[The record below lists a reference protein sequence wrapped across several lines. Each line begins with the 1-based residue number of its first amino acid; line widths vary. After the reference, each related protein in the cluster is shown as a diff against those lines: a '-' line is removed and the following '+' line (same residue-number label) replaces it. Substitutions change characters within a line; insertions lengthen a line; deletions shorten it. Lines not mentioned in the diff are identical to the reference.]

1 MSKKIVISISILYL
15 CLGSLASAS
24 LSLEQKKNLFAQAN
38 DYFQKANSAKDQDQA
53 RGFYEKAILSFKRI
67 IDEGNVK
74 NAKLYYNLAN
84 AYFLNGSIG
93 EAILNY
99 RRAEKLDSSDE
110 NIAKNLAFARTKRID
125 KVPVNTEKKV
135 LQTLFFWHY
144 DFSLKTKFILTCIFF
159 GLLCLCGAIAVRYG
173 MAGPL
178 MVMIIIC
185 GLLAILFLG
194 SVVIESKSQGSTTYG
209 VITAGEVV
217 ARQGDGQNY
226 PPSFKESLHEG
237 TEFQLLERR
246 PQWYHIKLT
255 DDSTAWIPAD
265 SADLI

>member
-1 MSKKIVISISILYL
+1 MCKKFVILIFVLCFGSI
-15 CLGSLASAS
+15 ASAS
-24 LSLEQKKNLFAQAN
+24 LSIEQKKNLFEQAN
-38 DYFQKANSAKDQDQA
+38 DYFQKANSAKDRDQA
-53 RGFYEKAILSFKRI
+53 KDLYEKSILSFKKI
-67 IDEGNVK
+67 IEEGNVK
-74 NAKLYYNLAN
+74 NARLYYNLAN
-84 AYFLNGSIG
+84 AYFLDGSIG
-93 EAILNY
+93 KAILNY

-110 NIAKNLAFARTKRID
+110 NITKNLAFARSRRID

-144 DFSLKTKFILTCIFF
+144 DFSLKTKFTLTSIFF
-159 GLLCLCGAIAVRYG
+159 GLVSLCGAVAIRRG
-173 MAGPL
+173 LAGPL
-178 MVMIIIC
+178 MVIIVIC
-185 GLLAILFLG
+185 GLLTILFLG
-194 SVVIESKSQGSTTYG
+194 SVVIESGNQRSTTYG
-209 VITAGEVV
+209 VITIGEVV

-246 PQWYHIKLT
+246 PSWYHIKLT